1 MEKKKKILKITLFQG
16 SLGMSKFE
24 SGEWV
29 LLTSQKGKKWLVRL
43 EDVPY
48 SSHLGGI
55 HLGDIV
61 GKEEGDW
68 LITSKGAKLML
79 FRPTLEDYIFS
90 MKRHTQIIYPKDLS
104 AMIFYGDIYP
114 GCTVLESGVGAG
126 ALALALL
133 RSMCGRGRLISVEKR
148 PEVALGA
155 RENISR
161 FFGHNPENHKIIVA
175 DIQHVAITCKVDRV
189 FVDLPEPWHA
199 VPNFSGMLKMGGLLV
214 SLSPNVGQ
222 VQLMYRELKANGFG
236 DIVTFELMR
245 RDWKVDQ
252 LRARPNDRMVA
263 HTGFITMAKR
273 VSEARDMGVE
283 EEEREGDLEQK
294 IDGEPG
300 PGL

>member
-1 MEKKKKILKITLFQG
+1 
-16 SLGMSKFE
+16 MSIFTA
-24 SGEWV
+24 GEWV
-29 LLTSQKGKKWLVRL
+29 LLTSQKGKRWLVRV
-43 EDVPY
+43 EDAPY

-55 HLGDIV
+55 HLRDII

-90 MKRHTQIIYPKDLS
+90 MKRYTQIIYPKDLS
-104 AMIFYGDIYP
+104 AMLFHGDIYP

-126 ALALALL
+126 ALALTLL
-133 RSMCGRGRLISVEKR
+133 RAMCGKGKLISVEKR

-161 FFGHNPENHKIIVA
+161 FFGCNQENHEIIVA
-175 DIQHVAITCKVDRV
+175 DIQDVALTCKVDRV

-199 VPNFSGMLKMGGLLV
+199 VKNFSGMLKMGGLLV

-222 VQLMYRELKANGFG
+222 VQLMYRDLKGNGFG
-236 DIVTFELMR
+236 DIVNFELIR
-245 RDWKVDQ
+245 RDWKVDH

-263 HTGFITMAKR
+263 HTGFITVAKR
-273 VSEARDMGVE
+273 VSEARE
-283 EEEREGDLEQK
+283 PEAEGTDEGG
-294 IDGEPG
+294 DNGATENEDV
-300 PGL
+300 